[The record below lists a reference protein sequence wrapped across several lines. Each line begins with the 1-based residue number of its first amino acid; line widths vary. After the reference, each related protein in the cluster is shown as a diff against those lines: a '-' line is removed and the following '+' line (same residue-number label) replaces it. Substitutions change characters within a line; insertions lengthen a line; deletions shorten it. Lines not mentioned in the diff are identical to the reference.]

1 MRLIPSIR
9 LGAKRFPEKVSQR
22 LRRLSIGTWMDS
34 ATHAFCT
41 LLSLFALPRRLR
53 FGTER
58 YPEKVARRLRT
69 LNIGTW
75 IGTVLHAFF
84 ALTSFFYAMPW
95 LISLGHL
102 VWALLY
108 AGVPLL
114 HRLGR
119 LAGPA
124 VAIIFIYTDVSLLI
138 FLFGTGY
145 AGQTFYMGAVAVSAL
160 YFGTE
165 YVALSWVAAAVAA
178 ILIIVLQ
185 ITVPYDRGLLP
196 GSAFYVSLITVAVT
210 SCGFLL
216 LIVSYA
222 LDEAAR
228 AEAVAEREHERSERL
243 LANILPAPI
252 AARLK
257 SESNIVI
264 ADKLSN
270 TTILFV
276 DIVGSTQLAESMA
289 PEALVGLLNS
299 IFSEIDDLTEKY
311 DLEKIK
317 TIGDA
322 YMLVAGAPNQR
333 ADHAE
338 AVAAMSLEIKERFA
352 KVNKVARQTLDFRI
366 GIYSGTVVAG
376 VIGKKKFSYDLW
388 GDAVNTAARLEAH
401 GLPGE
406 IQVSAYVRD
415 LLIDKFQF
423 VERGLVEL
431 KGKGQVQTFLLKG
444 RRIDVPPLVPL
455 HG

>member
-1 MRLIPSIR
+1 MRL
-9 LGAKRFPEKVSQR
+9 
-22 LRRLSIGTWMDS
+22 LSGI
-34 ATHAFCT
+34 
-41 LLSLFALPRRLR
+41 R

-58 YPEKVARRLRT
+58 YPEKVARRLRSV
-69 LNIGTW
+69 NIATW
-75 IGTVLHAFF
+75 IAAATHASYALMLFLFDSMPLWRLGVANVVL
-84 ALTSFFYAMPW
+84 
-95 LISLGHL
+95 
-102 VWALLY
+102 ALLY
-108 AGVPLL
+108 AGIPLL

-119 LAGPA
+119 LVGPIA
-124 VAIIFIYTDVSLLI
+124 SVTLLYTDLFVYVSLI
-138 FLFGTGY
+138 GTGI
-145 AGQTFYMGAVAVSAL
+145 GIQFYYLLGAALAVL
-160 YFGTE
+160 YLGSE
-165 YVALSWVAAAVAA
+165 YVALASVSGAIAAA
-178 ILIIVLQ
+178 LIVVLQ
-185 ITVPYDRGLLP
+185 LTVPYDTGLLP
-196 GSAFYVSLITVAVT
+196 ATVFHASIIINAFV
-210 SCGFLL
+210 SCGALL

-222 LDEAAR
+222 LREAAR
-228 AEAVAEREHERSERL
+228 AEAAAEREYERSERL
-243 LANILPAPI
+243 LTNILPPPI

-257 SESNIVI
+257 SESNVVI
-264 ADKLSN
+264 ADSCPN

-276 DIVGSTQLAESMA
+276 DIVGSTRLAESMA

-299 IFSEIDDLTEKY
+299 IFSEIDDLSEKY

-322 YMLVAGAPNQR
+322 YMVVAGAPIQR

-352 KVNKVARQTLDFRI
+352 KVNKATGQALDFRI
-366 GIYSGTVVAG
+366 GIHSGTVVAG

-431 KGKGQVQTFLLKG
+431 KGKGQVQAFLLKG
-444 RRIDVPPLVPL
+444 RRIGAPPPSALCTSCGWDA
-455 HG
+455 HS